1 MTGAP
6 LRAVLESPVG
16 PLEAV
21 ANREGAL
28 LSLGR
33 AAPGTALSRHGA
45 FTLLEAELAR
55 YWAGEA
61 VSFTVPVAP
70 VGTPFQQR
78 VWAALRAIPWGRAIS
93 YAELA
98 VRVGSNPRAVGQANG
113 ANPVGI
119 IVPCHRVI
127 GRDGS
132 LVGYAGGI
140 EMKRFLLKLERV
152 ILL

>member
-1 MTGAP
+1 MGGAP
-6 LRAVLESPVG
+6 LRAVLDSPLG
-16 PLEAV
+16 PLEAL
-21 ANREGAL
+21 ANAEGAL

-33 AAPGTALSRHGA
+33 AAPGTLPATHEA
-45 FTLLEAELAR
+45 FDVLEAELRR

-61 VSFTVPVAP
+61 VAFSVAVAP
-70 VGTPFQQR
+70 AATPFQQR
-78 VWAALRAIPWGRAIS
+78 VWNALRAIPWGRAIS
-93 YAELA
+93 YGELA
-98 VRVGSNPRAVGQANG
+98 TRVGSNPRAVGQANG

-119 IVPCHRVI
+119 VVPCHRVI

-132 LVGYAGGI
+132 LVGYAGGL

>member
-6 LRAVLESPVG
+6 LRAVLESPLG
-16 PLEAV
+16 PLVAV

-33 AAPGTALSRHGA
+33 AAPGTALSRHEA
-45 FTLLEAELAR
+45 FALLETELAR

-61 VSFTVPVAP
+61 VSFTAPVAP
-70 VGTPFQQR
+70 VGTPFQSR
-78 VWAALRAIPWGRAIS
+78 VWSALRAIPWGRAIS
-93 YAELA
+93 YSELA
-98 VRVGSNPRAVGQANG
+98 SRVGSNPRAVGQANA

-119 IVPCHRVI
+119 VVPCHRVI
-127 GRDGS
+127 GGDGR
-132 LVGYAGGI
+132 LVGYAGGL